1 MHKSTLAL
9 GVILNFLMVSAALFL
24 AGGTLSGHLEKTTA
38 VASEYPEAYKQISEV
53 VFSGG
58 APQLLSEPLPE
69 DPALCRLEDVTLSIY
84 NPGLISAE
92 WISVKAIGGPGD
104 VAVYSVT
111 GEGDS
116 IPGRSTGIM
125 NLKLISKTDAAPERA
140 YRLEYYVF
148 GMKRHVN
155 VWG

>member
-9 GVILNFLMVSAALFL
+9 GVILIFLMVSAALFL

-38 VASEYPEAYKQISEV
+38 VASDYPEAYKQISEV
-53 VFSGG
+53 VSSGG
-58 APQLLSEPLPE
+58 APQLLGEPLPE

-92 WISVKAIGGPGD
+92 WVSAKAVAGPGD

-111 GEGDS
+111 GEGDA

-125 NLKLISKTDAAPERA
+125 NLKLIAKTEAAQERV

-148 GMKRHVN
+148 GMKRHVEIR
-155 VWG
+155 G